1 LLSAAAFVIAIL
13 CVAASAVRL
22 KFALVPTGMVP
33 EALELALSR
42 PGGDGPG
49 GGRLERAAGRE
60 PRASWERAL
69 FESLRAPSPQRAALV
84 NEQLTELDFLV
95 KKWVRVP
102 RVCASICTSSGF
114 LLAATVLRT
123 SLATPSDVM
132 DGRAVDAA
140 VLQAINLAAIGL
152 AGAAFCVAIQMR
164 ARRAAASSALAFDR
178 LVGRLE
184 RIGAKGPTEVRV

>member
-1 LLSAAAFVIAIL
+1 LLSAAAIVIAVL

-33 EALELALSR
+33 EALEVALSR
-42 PGGDGPG
+42 PGCEGRAG
-49 GGRLERAAGRE
+49 GGLELAVARE
-60 PRASWERAL
+60 PSASWERAL
-69 FESLRAPSPQRAALV
+69 FESLRAPSPQREALV
-84 NEQLTELDFLV
+84 NEQLTELDYLV
-95 KKWVRVP
+95 QRWVRVP

-123 SLATPSDVM
+123 SLATPSDAM
-132 DGRAVDAA
+132 DGQAVDAA
-140 VLQAINLAAIGL
+140 VLQAINVAAIGL

-184 RIGAKGPTEVRV
+184 RAGRDGGSSGRA